1 MVPYEFSL
9 TLNEE
14 MWGGSVCP
22 RLEKTGRENQGVVPS
37 SGQTGQHSSW
47 GITGLAQ
54 WAVSSQITSSHIT
67 VPLSHTQIWHG
78 SGFQTSL
85 SL

>member
-1 MVPYEFSL
+1 
-9 TLNEE
+9 
-14 MWGGSVCP
+14 MWEVV
-22 RLEKTGRENQGVVPS
+22 RLFCLPKVRGDNPPMRENQGVVPS
-37 SGQTGQHSSW
+37 SGQTGQHSSL
-47 GITGLAQ
+47 GITGLGQ
-54 WAVSSQITSSHIT
+54 SVVSSQITSSHIT

>member
-1 MVPYEFSL
+1 MVLFAK
-9 TLNEE
+9 
-14 MWGGSVCP
+14 V
-22 RLEKTGRENQGVVPS
+22 RKTGRENQGVVPS
-37 SGQTGQHSSW
+37 SGQMGQHSSW
-47 GITGLAQ
+47 GITGLGQ
-54 WAVSSQITSSHIT
+54 SVVSSQITSSHIT